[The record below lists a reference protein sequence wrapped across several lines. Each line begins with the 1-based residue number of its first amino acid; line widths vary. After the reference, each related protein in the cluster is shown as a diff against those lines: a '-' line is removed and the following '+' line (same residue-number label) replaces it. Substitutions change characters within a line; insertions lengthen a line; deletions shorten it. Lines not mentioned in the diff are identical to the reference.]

1 MPKKNE
7 HLLHKRQTAI
17 KNRYRELKKIP
28 MKREIIFDTLVE
40 EFFLSPSQLY
50 RILENE
56 KDFKESFVNSD

>member
-1 MPKKNE
+1 MPKKNVT
-7 HLLHKRQTAI
+7 LLHKRQAAI

>member
-1 MPKKNE
+1 
-7 HLLHKRQTAI
+7 
-17 KNRYRELKKIP
+17 

-56 KDFKESFVNSD
+56 KDFKDSFVNSD